1 MSRSDSD
8 LTPQDAAL
16 PELAL
21 RKPEALL
28 RGALYVVATPI
39 GHLGEMSPRA
49 VDILSRVDAILA
61 EDTRHS
67 SKLLRHFGI
76 HTPLQALHA
85 FNEAGKVDAVLARLQ
100 AGETLALVSDAG
112 TPLLSDPGF
121 PVVRAAREAGLTV
134 RTVAGPSALI
144 AALSVAGLPVDRFA
158 FEGFLPA
165 KAAARRAHLQT
176 LTQETRTL
184 VFYESPHRLLEM
196 LADLIAVFGA
206 EREGFVAREL
216 TKSFEDVKLA
226 PLSELLRWV
235 EDDPEQPR
243 GEYVLGV
250 QGAPAQDKDE
260 AFARKL
266 FARLS
271 QELPPS
277 RAAKLVAELTGVPRN
292 AVYAWATDEKL

>member
-8 LTPQDAAL
+8 LTPENSAL
-16 PELAL
+16 PALAL
-21 RKPEALL
+21 RKPETLL

-49 VDILSRVDAILA
+49 VDVLSRVDAILA

-121 PVVRAAREAGLTV
+121 PVVRAAREAGLMV

-176 LTQETRTL
+176 LAQETRTV

-196 LADLIAVFGA
+196 LADLVAVFGA

-216 TKSFEDVKLA
+216 TKNFEEVKLA

-250 QGAPAQDKDE
+250 HGAPAQDKDE
-260 AFARKL
+260 AFARRL

-277 RAAKLVAELTGVPRN
+277 HAAKLVAELTGVPRN
-292 AVYAWATDEKL
+292 AVYAWATDEKP

>member
-1 MSRSDSD
+1 
-8 LTPQDAAL
+8 
-16 PELAL
+16 
-21 RKPEALL
+21 
-28 RGALYVVATPI
+28 VVATPI

-121 PVVRAAREAGLTV
+121 PVVRAAREAGLVV

-176 LTQETRTL
+176 LTQETRTV

-196 LADLIAVFGA
+196 LADLVAVFGA

-226 PLSELLRWV
+226 PLSELLCWV

-271 QELPPS
+271 QELPPG

-292 AVYAWATDEKL
+292 AVYAWATDEKP

>member
-1 MSRSDSD
+1 MPPPDSD
-8 LTPQDAAL
+8 PTPSAAAL

-28 RGALYVVATPI
+28 RGGLYVVATPI

-49 VDILSRVDAILA
+49 VDILQRVDGILA

-67 SKLLRHFGI
+67 SKLLRYFGI

-121 PVVRAAREAGLTV
+121 PVVRAAREAGITV
-134 RTVAGPSALI
+134 RAVAGPSALI
-144 AALSVAGLPVDRFA
+144 AALSIAGLPVDRFA

-165 KAAARRAHLQT
+165 KAAARRAQLET
-176 LTQETRTL
+176 LTEETRTL
-184 VFYESPHRLLEM
+184 VFYESPHRLLDT
-196 LADLIAVFGA
+196 LQDLLGAFGP

-226 PLSELLRWV
+226 PLSELLQWV
-235 EDDPEQPR
+235 EQDPEQPR

-250 QGAPAQDKDE
+250 QGAPVQAQDE
-260 AFARKL
+260 AFARRL
-266 FARLS
+266 FVRLS
-271 QELPPS
+271 EELPPG

-292 AVYAWATDEKL
+292 TVYGWAME

>member
-8 LTPQDAAL
+8 LTPEDFAL
-16 PELAL
+16 PALAL

-49 VDILSRVDAILA
+49 VDVLSRVDAILA

-85 FNEAGKVDAVLARLQ
+85 FNEAGKVDMVLARLQ

-121 PVVRAAREAGLTV
+121 PVVRAAREAGLLV
-134 RTVAGPSALI
+134 RAVAGPSALI

-176 LTQETRTL
+176 LTQETRTV

-206 EREGFVAREL
+206 EREGFAAREL
-216 TKSFEDVKLA
+216 TKNFEDIKLA

-250 QGAPAQDKDE
+250 HGAPAQDKDE
-260 AFARKL
+260 VFARKL

-277 RAAKLVAELTGVPRN
+277 HAAKLVAELTGVPRN
-292 AVYAWATDEKL
+292 TVYAWATDEKL

>member
-8 LTPQDAAL
+8 LTPQASAM

-21 RKPEALL
+21 RKPEVLL

-49 VDILSRVDAILA
+49 VDVLSRVDAILA

-67 SKLLRHFGI
+67 VKLLRYFGI

-121 PVVRAAREAGLTV
+121 PVVRAAREAGLAV
-134 RTVAGPSALI
+134 RTVAGPSALV

-165 KAAARRAHLQT
+165 KAAARRAHLKT
-176 LTQETRTL
+176 LTQETRTV
-184 VFYESPHRLLEM
+184 VFYESPHRLLDM
-196 LADLIAVFGA
+196 LADLIDVFGL

-235 EDDPEQPR
+235 EEDPEQPR

-250 QGAPAQDKDE
+250 QGAPAQDHDE

-292 AVYAWATDEKL
+292 TVYAWATDEKP